1 MGRRDGSLVHQTPQV
16 EVMKLRVWGNQRR
29 QRSQVRTVER
39 REQNTGKGPR
49 RSEEEPLGYSAEERR
64 VHMCEKPPET
74 RERPSKKT
82 TGNRAW
88 SSRAPRDSI

>member
-39 REQNTGKGPR
+39 REQNTGKGPQ
-49 RSEEEPLGYSAEERR
+49 RSEEEPLGYSAEEQR

-74 RERPSKKT
+74 RERQSEKT

-88 SSRAPRDSI
+88 SSRTPRDSI